1 MRKTL
6 LTSVVI
12 LLVLILIFVGYFEIV
27 SSNSKGLTE
36 SEKMS
41 ILATTL
47 NREVETND
55 PVAKPDSVVSGDEVS
70 FELAGAF
77 EPYLVDEESVRKNPQ
92 VVESY
97 RFRSEMPTATAV
109 IQVLRQQKVLKIN
122 EASGV
127 SGRLANPDYQVLE
140 VMWAGKRGLEFR
152 KTKDG
157 NEISVFVLNNEKI
170 YSIVLL
176 GNLDKIKEAYSQLRE
191 TFRIL

>member
-27 SSNSKGLTE
+27 SSNSKGLSE

-109 IQVLRQQKVLKIN
+109 IQILRQQKVLKIN

-127 SGRLANPDYQVLE
+127 SGRLTNPDYQVLE

-157 NEISVFVLNNEKI
+157 NEISVFILNNEKNI
-170 YSIVLL
+170 FNS
-176 GNLDKIKEAYSQLRE
+176 
-191 TFRIL
+191 TFG